1 MAGGRG
7 DEESIIHCADIR
19 QRCGC
24 TRAPLVLL
32 FSRSSR
38 SLPVPASST
47 LSDDATHSAD
57 DAEAPV
63 ATLHDEIETALRGD
77 LDDQWD
83 GVLDE
88 WPEGTSSERK
98 AVKAYVSGLR
108 NRILSSLLDI
118 DTRDELERGLATQY
132 IEVKCHWTML
142 NTRIQHQT
150 ARDGEAEEALIYR
163 ATCVSLIIQSLEPL
177 LSQDRVDRLTAFLA
191 EPLE

>member
-1 MAGGRG
+1 
-7 DEESIIHCADIR
+7 
-19 QRCGC
+19 
-24 TRAPLVLL
+24 LL
-32 FSRSSR
+32 TKFSPS
-38 SLPVPASST
+38 PVPASNTVPDDTT
-47 LSDDATHSAD
+47 LSAD
-57 DAEAPV
+57 DADDPV
-63 ATLHDEIETALRGD
+63 AALHDDIEAALRGG
-77 LDDQWD
+77 LDDQWEE
-83 GVLDE
+83 VLGE
-88 WPEGTSSERK
+88 WPTGTSSERK